1 VTAGVAV
8 DHIGTSSV
16 VYRLALFGAGDGG
29 PAAAGRFVHVYV
41 DRASRHTTPIP
52 AEIRAALAKA
62 VGGDS

>member
-1 VTAGVAV
+1 M
-8 DHIGTSSV
+8 
-16 VYRLALFGAGDGG
+16 YRLALFGAGDGDG

-41 DRASRHTTPIP
+41 DRASRRTTPIP